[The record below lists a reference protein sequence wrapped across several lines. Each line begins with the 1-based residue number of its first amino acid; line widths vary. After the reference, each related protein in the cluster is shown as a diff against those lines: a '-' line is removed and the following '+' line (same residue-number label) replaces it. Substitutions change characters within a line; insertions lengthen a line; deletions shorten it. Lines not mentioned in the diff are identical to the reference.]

1 MQFGPIGELIDVA
14 SSTAA
19 NVEAFANN
27 VNRVAGSL
35 TLVEDFL
42 CRLKKAMKMNDKDE
56 LATTVCG
63 RVESLILT
71 VWLMSQQTSLH
82 ALIAVA
88 VQYVKTWNPNS
99 SVTVWFGRLVGEIF
113 QSMTRSG
120 NDELHIQSGWFSD
133 NWQVVTKGPLGL
145 GLGTTITAMM
155 MVGILPQKTD
165 NVGALELFKVLPEN
179 PISLVKTG
187 SLIEYVFSS
196 LDWLV
201 DCVWPALN
209 TGDLSLLIN
218 DRDTDAL
225 SSAYRICLDAVQRSV
240 VGQSSS
246 VKDLYGLGSD
256 AEILNYLQKTIDA
269 HQAFAK
275 RLKPKDPRRVE
286 IQNRLIRLDK
296 LVCDFTASW
305 HDKGLRVK
313 PYTYMIIGGSSV
325 GKSTVAGI
333 VQHVIARVNGLPE
346 GKEYACTLNGND
358 KFQSEFNSKHVHV
371 LFDDVGNARPEV
383 TDGNPTTLI
392 VQFSNNIHTSALS
405 AEVEKKGKNDIR
417 ISTLGITSNTPDLW
431 SSYYSVNPASI
442 MRRGE
447 VIIEVEL
454 KPDCVGP
461 NGGIH
466 PRFAKDPMPDAW
478 NFTVS
483 TVEICR
489 SGSDHLADSWRKKPV
504 FFDNRSMKPNKVGIV
519 ELVEYL
525 ERVTPIH
532 FATQAQLVETSCEM
546 HLKEHCEI
554 HPNFTIPC
562 KKCAMHP
569 DESFIALPE
578 TPLVKQAGRIALPEL
593 DVFFL
598 DGRLVKHD
606 ALPRIDEDS
615 ELCQLTIVERVQK
628 IVAQGCGCISV
639 IGREIREK
647 CTNEPWIAILGVIAA
662 AGVVALTT
670 LGWKQQLEPEE
681 GIIKRINEAS
691 KKPTLFLKA
700 QNCYQ
705 RVYTNMLGYPKAS
718 VSGTLAQLERIIDNA
733 LHLIVIQ
740 RIDEM
745 SRQPIGGALWANAF
759 PVGSCCFATVQ
770 HLFEPGCAY
779 SVKFQ
784 SSSAVGVKRVTVM
797 ITEVSIY
804 RHPSVDMC
812 VLNVPS
818 MGDNANLSKYM
829 PDREFSFPDKAPLFM
844 YNAHKS
850 QVLEARETMPPSCY
864 KACSS
869 ISGFERRDVRGFGE
883 MDLLMYECDNFSG
896 MCGSLLVMPG
906 RHNVIVGMHCSGIPD
921 KKISAAI
928 PLEREFL
935 EEAVRSFKGVRI
947 KETSP
952 FPESILGRPIHLSN
966 VVHEK
971 NPVHYIE
978 SEDTNL
984 RVFGQ
989 HDQPL
994 SKFKSDVIVSPMAEH
1009 VVELFGVEVEHG
1021 APKKDGARPSFRRFM
1036 INGSEFDETK
1046 LVNPSFVA
1054 AALED
1059 AKASIDDEFFEIIR
1073 EHVHPL
1079 CYGDALNGVPLTKG
1093 FEPVNPKTSM
1103 GFPLNRPKFKFF
1115 EQSPLA
1121 KELGLQTVRF
1131 VEKQLV
1137 DGKETYVYDLRFDED
1152 LVDVQGAVEQLFTD
1166 ALEDRRSNVV
1176 FRCNLKDEAV
1186 TYKKIEE
1193 KKIRVF
1199 SGAPVHFVIASRMLN
1214 LANQQLQKM
1223 FPETFECAVGANA
1236 VGRDWGHIYR
1246 YITQFGEEFC
1256 GDGDYS
1262 AFDQT
1267 IDPQFA
1273 KADMDFRRWFLE
1285 KCGFGDELL
1294 SIFDGIA
1301 TETMFPLFELDGLIF
1316 SAFRLSASGTPD
1328 TVERNSG
1335 QNRLIV
1341 RYCYYSA
1348 NRTSEMGKI
1357 PLFKDICA
1365 VITYGDDIV
1374 LNFNVVKLDELGLHF
1389 GLDVLSHELDSI
1401 GMKFTNAQKTFHTQ
1415 RYMHVDDVSFLKRKF
1430 FLHPQLGERVGC
1442 LEMKS
1447 IFKSLTTSKRPK
1459 AQQRETVAEIC
1470 AGNLNG
1476 ALREF
1481 YWHGEDVYDEHL
1493 PKIMEIARRT
1503 IDAEGHKV
1511 ADYFKP
1517 VTKDEIVEGFKDTF
1531 TVYEPAKEKLTMQSG
1546 VLEVGARVIRDVSHL
1561 FFARVVDFVGAVAST
1576 AVVVACQT
1584 VGHRGHLV
1592 YNCQQQIEDWSR
1604 DLVQLFFK
1612 PLCKQRIGRLQGHR
1626 EQHMSTRFV
1635 GDALV
1640 AQAGELLPKKPPILT
1655 QPRNN
1660 YLKKG
1665 LECHSMRLG
1674 SYRNAISHYREQVRN
1689 AMVNGNPPQMQ
1700 AWVTRAREQM
1710 ERLREAEEERLQYES
1725 VYREASRAY
1734 QQIRGFHTG
1743 IGLSEDLVF
1752 FGDYEVMV
1760 DLCSGSTCIDRTSK
1774 FVQEYTEWVENG
1786 QFEEKSGCGTNV
1798 FGGQMADNKSVGV
1811 HYYGPRPCIRAF
1823 HMLGALT
1830 EVMDDPYKPM
1840 QFTEGVVLTG
1850 VDEATSLNVLAK
1862 MKEVYGYIEDSWWR
1876 KEIWTGSRVEVEY
1889 GSRSLTGR
1897 LNYSVSDIVQ
1907 KELNEIEFELGSNG
1921 VFPKFLKLREFV
1933 INQET
1938 NHFVETNALPLVA
1951 PQLAEQA

>member
-19 NVEAFANN
+19 SVEMFASN
-27 VNRVAGSL
+27 VNKVAGSL
-35 TLVEDFL
+35 SMVEEFL
-42 CRLKKAMKMNDKDE
+42 CRLKKAMKMSDKDE

-63 RVESLILT
+63 RVESLVLT
-71 VWLMSQQTSLH
+71 IWLMSQQTSLH

-99 SVTVWFGRLVGEIF
+99 SITVWFGRLVGDIF
-113 QSMTRSG
+113 RSMTREVD
-120 NDELHIQSGWFSD
+120 DELHIQAGWFSD

-179 PISLVKTG
+179 PISLAKTG

-225 SSAYRICLDAVQRSV
+225 SGAYRICLDAVQRSV

-246 VKDLYGLGSD
+246 VKELYGLGSD

-269 HQAFAK
+269 HQAFSK

-466 PRFAKDPMPDAW
+466 PRFARDPMPDAW

-489 SGSDHLADSWRKKPV
+489 SGSDHLADTWRKKPV
-504 FFDNRSMKPNKVGIV
+504 FFDQKSMKPNKVGIV

-525 ERVTPIH
+525 EKVTPIH
-532 FATQAQLVETSCEM
+532 FATQAQLVDTSCEM
-546 HLKEHCEI
+546 HLKQHCEI

-562 KKCAMHP
+562 KKCATYP
-569 DESFIALPE
+569 DESFLPLE
-578 TPLVKQAGRIALPEL
+578 KQAGRITLPEL

-606 ALPRIDEDS
+606 ALPRIDENS
-615 ELCQLTIVERVQK
+615 ELCQLTIVERVQS
-628 IVAQGCGCISV
+628 IAAHGCGCIST
-639 IGREIREK
+639 ISRDIRDK

-662 AGVVALTT
+662 AGMVAMAT

-681 GIIKRINEAS
+681 GIIKRINDAS

-718 VSGTLAQLERIIDNA
+718 ISGTLAQLERIIDNA
-733 LHLIVIQ
+733 LHLIVVQ

-745 SRQPIGGALWANAF
+745 SRQPIGAALWANAF

-784 SSSAVGVKRVTVM
+784 SSSSIGVKRVTVM
-797 ITEVSIY
+797 ITDVSIY
-804 RHPSVDMC
+804 RHPTVDMC

-829 PDREFSFPDKAPLFM
+829 PDQEFSFPEKAPLFM

-850 QVLEARETMPPSCY
+850 QVLEAKVTMPPSSY

-896 MCGSLLVMPG
+896 MCGSLVVMPG
-906 RHNVIVGMHCSGIPD
+906 RHNVIVGMHCSGIAD
-921 KKISAAI
+921 KNISAAI
-928 PLEREFL
+928 PLEREFF

-947 KETSP
+947 KETAP
-952 FPESILGRPIHLSN
+952 FPDTILGRPIQLSN

-971 NPVHYIE
+971 NPVHFIE
-978 SEDTNL
+978 SGDTNL

-994 SKFKSDVIVSPMAEH
+994 SKFRSDVIVSPMAEH
-1009 VVELFGVEVEHG
+1009 VVELFDVEVEHG
-1021 APKKDGARPSFRRFM
+1021 APKKEAARPSFRRFM
-1036 INGSEFDETK
+1036 VNGSEFDETK

-1059 AKASIDDEFFEIIR
+1059 AKASIDDEFFNIIR

-1079 CYGDALNGVPLTKG
+1079 CYRDALNGVPMTKG

-1131 VEKQLV
+1131 VEKQMV
-1137 DGKETYVYDLRFDED
+1137 DGKETYVYDLRFDEE
-1152 LVDVQGAVEQLFTD
+1152 LVDVETAVEQLFTD

-1186 TYKKIEE
+1186 TFKKIEE

-1199 SGAPVHFVIASRMLN
+1199 SGAPVHFVVASRMLN

-1223 FPETFECAVGANA
+1223 FPEVFECAVGANA
-1236 VGRDWGHIYR
+1236 VGRDWGHIYK
-1246 YITQFGEEFC
+1246 YITQFGEEYC

-1348 NRTSEMGKI
+1348 NRTSEMGLI

-1374 LNFNVVKLDELGLHF
+1374 LNFNVPKLDELGLHF
-1389 GLDVLSHELDSI
+1389 GLDILSHELDAI
-1401 GMKFTNAQKTFHTQ
+1401 GMKFTNAQKTFHIQ
-1415 RYMHVDDVSFLKRKF
+1415 RYMHVDQVSFLKRKF

-1481 YWHGEDVYDEHL
+1481 YWHGEEVYDEHL

-1503 IDAEGHKV
+1503 VDAEGHKV

-1517 VTKDEIVEGFKDTF
+1517 VTKEEIVEGFKDTF
-1531 TVYEPAKEKLTMQSG
+1531 TVYQPAKERLEMQSG
-1546 VLEVGARVIRDVSHL
+1546 VMEAGFSVVRDVAHTTFAFFVDICKAFVDCVSGPL
-1561 FFARVVDFVGAVAST
+1561 FPYLDTTAAARQIVSALFKPMCRVKYGRVVLNNSSDL
-1576 AVVVACQT
+1576 Q
-1584 VGHRGHLV
+1584 LV
-1592 YNCQQQIEDWSR
+1592 I
-1604 DLVQLFFK
+1604 
-1612 PLCKQRIGRLQGHR
+1612 
-1626 EQHMSTRFV
+1626 
-1635 GDALV
+1635 
-1640 AQAGELLPKKPPILT
+1640 QAGEVGKPPILT
-1655 QPRNN
+1655 EPREKYVGVNIRGHP
-1660 YLKKG
+1660 K
-1665 LECHSMRLG
+1665 SMG
-1674 SYRNAISHYREQVRN
+1674 SYKNALRNYHEQIRHAI
-1689 AMVNGNPPQMQ
+1689 VNGNPPRMRD
-1700 AWVTRAREQM
+1700 WVARARTIVRELQDAEDKR
-1710 ERLREAEEERLQYES
+1710 ERYES
-1725 VYREASRAY
+1725 VYREATRAY
-1734 QQIRGFHTG
+1734 RQECGFTLD
-1743 IGLSEDLVF
+1743 IGLTDDLIF
-1752 FGDYEVMV
+1752 FGDYEILV
-1760 DLCSGSTCIDRTSK
+1760 DLCRGCTCIDRTTK
-1774 FVQEYTEWVENG
+1774 FVEEYTEWVQVG
-1786 QFEEKSGCGTNV
+1786 QFEEKTGCGTNI
-1798 FGGQMADNKSVGV
+1798 FGGQMADNYSVQV
-1811 HYYGPRPCIRAF
+1811 RYFGPKPSIRAF
-1823 HMLGALT
+1823 HLLSALV
-1830 EVMDDPYKPM
+1830 EVMDDPYKQM
-1840 QFTEGVVLTG
+1840 EFTEGVVIPG
-1850 VDEATSLNVLAK
+1850 VDEATGKNVLFK
-1862 MKEVYGYIEDSWWR
+1862 MREIYGYIEDSWWK
-1876 KEIWTGSRVEVEY
+1876 KETWTGSRVEVEF
-1889 GSRSLTGR
+1889 GSRSMNGR
-1897 LNYSVSDIVQ
+1897 GNYSMSEIVRR
-1907 KELNEIEFELGSNG
+1907 ELNEIEFELGNFG
-1921 VFPKFLKLREFV
+1921 VFPKLLKLRDYIVHCE
-1933 INQET
+1933 IT
-1938 NHFVETNALPLVA
+1938 HFLEDNRIPLEL